1 MVTGA
6 VMSVHRM
13 SAAGGF
19 RYLLRHT
26 ASADVAHGQQS
37 LVDYY
42 VESGNPP
49 GRWIGSG
56 LAGLAEGH
64 GLPSGTPVTEAAMTA
79 VFGRAVDPVTGTAL
93 GRAFPT
99 RIGSDGV
106 TRPAGVAGYDL
117 TFTVVKSVSV
127 LWALGDAAT
136 RAAVE
141 AAHDAAVGQV
151 LDLLESRV
159 AATRVGFGGATRVG
173 VRGVVAAAFD
183 HPDTR
188 TGDPNL
194 HTHVV
199 VANRVQ
205 AADGVWRT
213 LDGQQLFAAGVALSE
228 TYDALV
234 ADELARRLPVRFG
247 WRDRGERRTPAFEID
262 GIPDELLAGF
272 STRSRGIA
280 PQLARLTRD
289 FHRQHGRGPSRVEM
303 IRLRQTATLASRPGK
318 VAHAWAD
325 LLTSWAQRARELTG
339 REPRD
344 LLAVALSGDF
354 GRPLRVRDIGTESRH
369 RLAALAVA
377 GVEERRST
385 WNGWNL
391 EAEVARITKHVPL
404 ASPGER
410 ARLHASLVALAR
422 EECVA
427 LDGRDDARVV
437 LRDRS
442 DGGPVDA
449 GDARVLGDVVGA
461 DVALAAPVSS
471 PVVAPVAVGAS
482 VSSSVAGTA
491 TDAPGPVRTGEEVS
505 SGWEA
510 MSRRYTSE
518 RILAAE
524 ELLLRAATTGA
535 GPALDEEVALC
546 GANAALRA
554 GGLHLNFYQRGL
566 PALSRDQ
573 ATALF
578 HVVTSGRAVQVLV
591 GPAGSGKTATL
602 ASITALWRR
611 ENTGN
616 AVIGLAPSATAAAQ
630 LSDAL
635 GIRCETLAKWI
646 YETSGPGA
654 QARQAAATG
663 ASVLPRGA
671 DRFTARAQADAQNNR
686 WRLHAGQLVIVDEAT
701 LAGTIDLARLVAQA
715 QRAGAGVL
723 LVGDHRQL
731 TAVEAGGAFGLLAR
745 RSKTAELSELWRF
758 THRWEAEVTR
768 ALRDGDPTAI
778 DGYVAH
784 GRVHDGDREAM
795 LTAAYEAWRTDT
807 HAGRESLLIAA
818 DNDTVL
824 ELNARARTDNILTGR
839 ASADGVELR
848 DGTTAGVGD
857 RITTRANNR
866 ALRVGGDDFVRNGAT
881 WTVTAIHTDGSL
893 TVAPAADAQESGLL
907 WLPEEYVA
915 EHVELGYAIT
925 AHRAQSRTVDTAHV
939 ITGSGMTREH
949 LYVGMTRGRDANH
962 TYVPLDTGGDVDEPH
977 HQLDLLDQPSTA
989 REALAEILATVGA
1002 EQSATESMTGGR
1014 SRDPQLVTPVRRP
1027 QNHGQDLQRARQPRP
1042 VRDGLTR

>member
-42 VESGNPP
+42 VESRNPP
-49 GRWIGSG
+49 GRWVGSG
-56 LAGLAEGH
+56 LAGLVDGQ
-64 GLPSGTPVTEAAMTA
+64 GLPAGTPATEAAMTA
-79 VFGRAVDPVTGTAL
+79 VFGRAADPVTGTAL

-99 RIGSDGV
+99 RTGTDGV
-106 TRPAGVAGYDL
+106 PRPAGVAGYDL
-117 TFTVVKSVSV
+117 TFTVVKSASV
-127 LWALGDAAT
+127 LWALGDATT

-141 AAHDAAVGQV
+141 AAHHAAVSQV

-159 AATRVGFGGATRVG
+159 AATRVGSGGATRVA

-188 TGDPNL
+188 TGYPNL
-194 HTHVV
+194 HSHVV

-234 ADELARRLPVRFG
+234 ADELARRLPVRFA

-262 GIPDELLAGF
+262 GIPDELLAAF

-280 PQLARLTRD
+280 PELARLTRD
-289 FHRQHGRGPSRVEM
+289 FQREHGRGPSRVET
-303 IRLRQTATLASRPGK
+303 IRLRQAATLASRPVK

-344 LLAVALSGDF
+344 LLAAALSGDY
-354 GRPLRVRDIGTESRH
+354 GRPLQVRDIGTESRH
-369 RLAALAVA
+369 QLAALAVA
-377 GVEERRST
+377 GVEARRST

-391 EAEVARITKHVPL
+391 EAEVARATKHVPM

-427 LDGRDDARVV
+427 LDGHDD
-437 LRDRS
+437 S
-442 DGGPVDA
+442 PVDA
-449 GDARVLGDVVGA
+449 RDAHALSDA
-461 DVALAAPVSS
+461 FPVAAAPEAPVSS
-471 PVVAPVAVGAS
+471 AAVAPVAVGAS
-482 VSSSVAGTA
+482 VSSPVAGTE
-491 TDAPGPVRTGEEVS
+491 TDVPAPVRTGEAVS

-510 MSRRYTSE
+510 MTRRYTSE

-524 ELLLRAATTGA
+524 EFLLTAATTGA
-535 GPALDEEVALC
+535 GPALDEEVALR

-573 ATALF
+573 ATALH
-578 HVVTSGRAVQVLV
+578 HVVSSGRAVQVLV

-602 ASITALWRR
+602 ASIMALWRR
-611 ENTGN
+611 EWNTSN

-654 QARQAAATG
+654 QARQAAAAG
-663 ASVLPRGA
+663 ASTLPRGTG
-671 DRFTARAQADAQNNR
+671 RFTARAQAGAQNDR

-701 LAGTIDLARLVAQA
+701 LAGTFDLARIVAQA

-723 LVGDHRQL
+723 LVGDHHQL

-745 RSKTAELSELWRF
+745 RTKTAELSELWRF

-768 ALRDGDPTAI
+768 ALRDGNPTAI
-778 DGYVAH
+778 DGYVEH
-784 GRVHDGDREAM
+784 GRVHDGEREAM

-807 HAGRESLLIAA
+807 DAGRESLLIAA

-824 ELNARARTDNILTGR
+824 ELNARARTDNLLSGR
-839 ASADGVELR
+839 ASVDGVELR

-881 WTVTAIHTDGSL
+881 WTITASHTDGSL
-893 TVAPAADAQESGLL
+893 TVAPSADAQELGALR
-907 WLPEEYVA
+907 LPAEYVA

-939 ITGSGMTREH
+939 ITGPGMTREH

-962 TYVPLDTGGDVDEPH
+962 TYVPLDPGGDVDEPH
-977 HQLDLLDQPSTA
+977 HQLDLLDQPPTA
-989 REALAEILATVGA
+989 RQALTEILATVGA

-1014 SRDPQLVTPVRRP
+1014 SRDPQPVRPTCRP
-1027 QNHGQDLQRARQPRP
+1027 QNHGHDLQRARQPSP